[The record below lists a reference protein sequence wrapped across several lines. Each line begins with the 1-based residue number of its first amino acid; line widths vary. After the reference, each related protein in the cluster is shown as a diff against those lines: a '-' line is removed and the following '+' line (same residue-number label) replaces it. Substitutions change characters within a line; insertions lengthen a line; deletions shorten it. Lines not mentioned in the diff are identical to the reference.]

1 MTEENRNAARIAVFA
16 ERDRPTVL
24 QFHDFSSNIHGRR
37 RNLHRCPANGRLRFA
52 GEGRIIDANSRR
64 TFFVSTYMNDNS
76 HPAGKIS
83 LHGDGLGAPSPDEVE
98 KRAREIALIA
108 ERDPDEFTDADWDQA
123 RRELLGTHANNA
135 PEETAEN
142 ADVVEEWNVVA
153 SSSGHRAHRIEDE
166 ENLGEQL
173 VSDGLEEAAHDQ
185 MVEARKEELEQ
196 EG

>member
-1 MTEENRNAARIAVFA
+1 MKEFNA
-16 ERDRPTVL
+16 DTS
-24 QFHDFSSNIHGRR
+24 Q
-37 RNLHRCPANGRLRFA
+37 
-52 GEGRIIDANSRR
+52 
-64 TFFVSTYMNDNS
+64 VSCEVTHMNDNS

-83 LHGDGLGAPSPDEVE
+83 VHGNGFGAPSPDEVE

-123 RRELLGTHANNA
+123 RLELLGAQAVKA
-135 PEETAEN
+135 PEETETNAE
-142 ADVVEEWNVVA
+142 VVEEWNVVA
-153 SSSGHRAHRIEDE
+153 ASEGHRAPRVEDE

-173 VSDGLEEAAHDQ
+173 VEDGIEEAVHDQ